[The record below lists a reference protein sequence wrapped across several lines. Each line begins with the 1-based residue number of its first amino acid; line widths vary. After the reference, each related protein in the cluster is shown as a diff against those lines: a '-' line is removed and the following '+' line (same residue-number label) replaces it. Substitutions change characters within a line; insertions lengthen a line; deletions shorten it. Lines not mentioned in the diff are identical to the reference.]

1 MATILLVEDDDHQRL
16 LYRECFE
23 EEGHRV
29 VEARDGREALARAAA
44 DPPNVVVLD
53 INMPGMDGLHTLA
66 RMHDLNPRLPVIL
79 NSAYT
84 EYRDQFVSWIAD
96 DYVIKSSDPKAL
108 ADAVR
113 LALARRAGSAAR
125 RTRQR

>member
-16 LYRECFE
+16 LYRERFE

-113 LALARRAGSAAR
+113 LALARRVGTAAR